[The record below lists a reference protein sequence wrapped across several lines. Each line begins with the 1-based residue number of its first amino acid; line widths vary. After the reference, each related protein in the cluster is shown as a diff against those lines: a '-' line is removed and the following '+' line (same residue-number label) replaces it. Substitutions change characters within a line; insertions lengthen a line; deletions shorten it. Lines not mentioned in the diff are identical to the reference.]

1 MRDKDDRGYLASGC
15 PGYSGNSRRRS
26 QMTMEP
32 FLTLVDRL
40 GPRLRER
47 GRAIE
52 KIKAMNKRRL
62 ELIKANRL
70 LKRKIS
76 EFKA

>member
-1 MRDKDDRGYLASGC
+1 
-15 PGYSGNSRRRS
+15 
-26 QMTMEP
+26 MTTEIARET
-32 FLTLVDRL
+32 FFILVDQL

-47 GRAIE
+47 GRAI
-52 KIKAMNKRRL
+52 KRIKAMNKKRL
-62 ELIKANRL
+62 ELVKANRL